1 MKPRRG
7 EVRLVRFDPS
17 VGAEIQK
24 LRPAVVMNV
33 AGLGRLPLVI
43 VVPITDWKPS
53 YVGFPWFVNLPA
65 IQANGLS
72 KESGADAF
80 QVKSVSENR
89 LDRRLG
95 VLTDAQVDAIAAAIA
110 LLVGYTPPTI

>member
-1 MKPRRG
+1 MKPPRG
-7 EVRLVRFDPS
+7 EVWLVCFDPS

-43 VVPITDWKPS
+43 VVPITDWKPH

-65 IQANGLS
+65 TRANGLL

-95 VLTDAQVDAIAAAIA
+95 VLTDAEVDAIAAAIA
-110 LLVGYTPPTI
+110 LLVGYNPL

>member
-1 MKPRRG
+1 MW
-7 EVRLVRFDPS
+7 LVRFDPS

-43 VVPITDWKPS
+43 VVPITEWKPH

-65 IQANGLS
+65 TGANGLR
-72 KESGADAF
+72 KESSADAF
-80 QVKSVSENR
+80 QVKSVSETR

-95 VLTDAQVDAIAAAIA
+95 ILTDAQVDAIAAAIA
-110 LLVGYTPPTI
+110 LLVGYNPPTA